1 MELLSEHSVLLPLP
15 CMHGLTSDQIKHLKI
30 KDEHVE
36 TCTPSGRVLEAPDPV
51 GHRNTKVEQ

>member
-1 MELLSEHSVLLPLP
+1 MELLSEHGVLLPLLN
-15 CMHGLTSDQIKHLKI
+15 MHGLTSDQIKHLKL

-36 TCTPSGRVLEAPDPV
+36 TCGRVFEAPDPV